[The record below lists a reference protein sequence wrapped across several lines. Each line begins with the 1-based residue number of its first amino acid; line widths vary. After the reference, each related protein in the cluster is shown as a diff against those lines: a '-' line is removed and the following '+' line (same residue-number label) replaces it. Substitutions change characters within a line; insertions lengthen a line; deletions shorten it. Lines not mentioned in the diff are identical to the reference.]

1 MPISRRQDLR
11 IFLKHFFNAI
21 SSEVEVE
28 VEDCLNAYITSRL
41 LDTQYML
48 KSSEIKTSSATSKP
62 KRLTLRSQVSQE
74 LGLMKQMGLVG
85 RLRYGVY
92 IRR

>member
-1 MPISRRQDLR
+1 MPKSRRQDIR
-11 IFLKHFFNAI
+11 YFLTRYFKDI
-21 SSEVEVE
+21 TQEVN
-28 VEDCLNAYITSRL
+28 VEDCLNAYIRSRQ
-41 LDTQYML
+41 LDTQYHL
-48 KSSEIKTSSATSKP
+48 KDNELKTSSATSKP